1 MHTHNRMSEAEMLAE
16 GFADLRDIAG
26 SAKKR
31 TIAGWMPADQVR
43 DYLARGWNDPE
54 VGVDGYHA
62 AREARGR
69 MDVAAAKRRA
79 RDEGVGF
86 WPAFMGRLG
95 CDAQAIRVADRVLES
110 VHGRRGSVAMDG
122 TVSRGGWDSY
132 GHWGLSGGDV
142 ARMWFAA
149 GCRNTR
155 KFRCQ
160 VATGVAA
167 KKGDSLPFTLNLARG
182 QRWVKRNARHLCLS
196 RKAVAALGRL
206 TAQARWAAIAGLKAA
221 DGTVVRI
228 RHLNWAAV
236 TTVTQARAAGNVKVV
251 ASYLGKRGGDTLLGV
266 MDDAGYVAAVC
277 PAYPTIKRGLANRIV
292 RGESPAIAS
301 DGKLTGKE
309 AHCWLMAGGGDIEVW
324 LATHLGVPR
333 HRDVKVIRWLA
344 AVRASG
350 RWATME
356 KVRTTF
362 IGGERRPYTAL
373 DVLDEIQDIDI
384 LTGKDAVGDV
394 LDRASARRSEE
405 YAQQHEGDF
414 TVLASLPGWC
424 ATLPRWVRPLRTP
437 AALVK
442 EGREMHHCAGTYSQ
456 VVASQK
462 GVVLS
467 FITRGRRSTIE
478 MSYDGTS
485 CRQIKAYGNG
495 VAPRLHQRWVD
506 AWLKGRKEA
515 EGWGRTG

>member
-1 MHTHNRMSEAEMLAE
+1 MHTHNRVTSAEMLAE

-26 SAKKR
+26 SAKQR
-31 TIAGWMPADQVR
+31 DIAGWMPADQVR

-62 AREARGR
+62 AREARSR
-69 MDVAAAKRRA
+69 MDAAAAKRRA
-79 RDEGVGF
+79 RNEGVAF
-86 WPAFMGRLG
+86 WPAFIDLR
-95 CDAQAIRVADRVLES
+95 CDAQAIRVANRVLEA
-110 VHGRRGSVAMDG
+110 VHGVRGSVAMDG

-132 GHWGLSGGDV
+132 GHHGLAGGDV
-142 ARMWFAA
+142 AKMWFAA
-149 GCRNTR
+149 GCRDTT
-155 KFRCQ
+155 KFRAQ
-160 VATGVAA
+160 VATRTLA
-167 KKGDSLPFTLNLARG
+167 KKGDSLPFVRNLARG
-182 QRWVKRNARHLCLS
+182 QRWVRKNARHLCLS

-206 TAQARWAAIAGLKAA
+206 TAQARWAAIAGLRAA
-221 DGTVVRI
+221 DGTVLRI

-236 TTVTQARAAGNVKVV
+236 RTVTQARAAGNTRVV

-277 PAYPTIKRGLANRIV
+277 PAYPNINRGLANRIV

-309 AHCWLMAGGGDIEVW
+309 AHQWLMAGGGDIEVW
-324 LATHLGVPR
+324 LATHLGVPA

-344 AVRASG
+344 AVRAAG

-362 IGGERRPYTAL
+362 IGGERRPFTAL

-394 LDRASARRSEE
+394 LNRVSARRSEE
-405 YAQQHEGDF
+405 YAQQHEGDH

-456 VVASQK
+456 VVRSQK

-467 FITRGRRSTIE
+467 FISRGRRSTIE
-478 MSYDGTS
+478 MSHDGTS

-495 VAPRLHQRWVD
+495 VAPRLHQAWLN
-506 AWLKGRKEA
+506 AWLKSRKES